1 MQTAEE
7 NIVTNREHY
16 DRLYSGA
23 NIDALVDKVRNVAA
37 FLEVS
42 IKTDTSWHGLYQDGF
57 ADRIKNKRVFEI
69 GCGNGLNALVMAAL
83 GAEVVANDI
92 SQESERILKQA
103 VARLGFINVE
113 AVSGNFADLHFPF
126 DSFDFVVGK
135 ALLHHLTH
143 DLEAQYLKKLALML
157 KVDGEARFFEPATN
171 SLFLDKLRW
180 MVPVPGRPSILNKE
194 QFAKWKQGDAH
205 PERDNSSTHF
215 RDIGRSLFKE
225 VEITPLGSIERFCR
239 LLPNG
244 NFKRRF
250 RRWAHRAELKLPMP
264 FRRVTARSQLIV
276 YRQRIIQTGCIK
288 ADVRPKR

>member
-180 MVPVPGRPSILNKE
+180 MVPVPGASFHSK
-194 QFAKWKQGDAH
+194 
-205 PERDNSSTHF
+205 
-215 RDIGRSLFKE
+215 
-225 VEITPLGSIERFCR
+225 
-239 LLPNG
+239 
-244 NFKRRF
+244 
-250 RRWAHRAELKLPMP
+250 
-264 FRRVTARSQLIV
+264 
-276 YRQRIIQTGCIK
+276 
-288 ADVRPKR
+288 